1 MDTRMDKY
9 TSEDSNSRSSRNKKL
24 YEELYNTGTYTNSVV
39 IDQSKE
45 IDISKIKEIIDKEK
59 SLSEKKVNKPEINFD
74 NLTKKEI
81 EQRVYDINE
90 VLKSAKEKRDIIEE
104 ASEKRKNSKYESH
117 LDIEEELSKTRKVY
131 DKLLQEETELLD
143 IMNTLAN
150 VQSENNGDNTNTYKD
165 ITKESK
171 TVTVQRIN
179 LPNEKVEV
187 LDEVEGD
194 DKTTTEYSTNT
205 FMFNK
210 KDFSD
215 DELEEEIKESN
226 AFIKVLIFLLIIAII
241 LGAYYI
247 VTTYILK

>member
-1 MDTRMDKY
+1 MDKY
-9 TSEDSNSRSSRNKKL
+9 VDETSSRSARNKKL
-24 YEELYNTGTYTNSVV
+24 YEELYNTGTYSNSVV

-59 SLSEKKVNKPEINFD
+59 NISEKKNRPDINFD
-74 NLTKKEI
+74 DVTKKEL
-81 EQRVYDINE
+81 EQKVYDINE

-131 DKLLQEETELLD
+131 DKILQEETELLD

-150 VQSENNGDNTNTYKD
+150 VQAEGSTNSYKD
-165 ITKESK
+165 ITSDSIKQK
-171 TVTVQRIN
+171 TATVQ
-179 LPNEKVEV
+179 KVE
-187 LDEVEGD
+187 LPEDKIEKID
-194 DKTTTEYSTNT
+194 DDGKETTEYSTNT
-205 FMFNK
+205 FMFSK
-210 KDFSD
+210 KDFDSE
-215 DELEEEIKESN
+215 ELEEEIKESN
-226 AFIKVLIFLLIIAII
+226 GFIKLLIALLIIAII

>member
-1 MDTRMDKY
+1 MDKY
-9 TSEDSNSRSSRNKKL
+9 VDETSSRSARNKKL
-24 YEELYNTGTYTNSVV
+24 YEELYNTGTYSNSVV

-59 SLSEKKVNKPEINFD
+59 NTSEKKNRPDINFD
-74 NLTKKEI
+74 DVTKKEL
-81 EQRVYDINE
+81 EQKVYDINE

-131 DKLLQEETELLD
+131 DKILQEETELLD

-150 VQSENNGDNTNTYKD
+150 VQAEGSTNSYKD
-165 ITKESK
+165 ITSDSIKQK
-171 TVTVQRIN
+171 TATVQ
-179 LPNEKVEV
+179 KVE
-187 LDEVEGD
+187 LPEDKIEKID
-194 DKTTTEYSTNT
+194 DDGKETTEYSTNT
-205 FMFNK
+205 FMFSK
-210 KDFSD
+210 KDFDSA
-215 DELEEEIKESN
+215 ELEEEIKESN
-226 AFIKVLIFLLIIAII
+226 GFIKLLIALLIIAII

>member
-1 MDTRMDKY
+1 MDKY
-9 TSEDSNSRSSRNKKL
+9 VDETSSRSARNKKL
-24 YEELYNTGTYTNSVV
+24 YEELYNTGTYSNSVV

-59 SLSEKKVNKPEINFD
+59 NTSEKKNRPDINFD
-74 NLTKKEI
+74 DVTKKEL
-81 EQRVYDINE
+81 EQKVYDINE

-131 DKLLQEETELLD
+131 DKILQEETELLD

-150 VQSENNGDNTNTYKD
+150 VQAEGSTNSYKD
-165 ITKESK
+165 ITSDSIKQK
-171 TVTVQRIN
+171 TATVQ
-179 LPNEKVEV
+179 KVE
-187 LDEVEGD
+187 LPEDKIEKID
-194 DKTTTEYSTNT
+194 DDGKETTEYSTNT
-205 FMFNK
+205 FMFSK
-210 KDFSD
+210 KDFDS
-215 DELEEEIKESN
+215 EGLEEEIKESN
-226 AFIKVLIFLLIIAII
+226 GFIKLLIALLIIAII

>member
-1 MDTRMDKY
+1 MDKY
-9 TSEDSNSRSSRNKKL
+9 VDETSSRSARNKKL
-24 YEELYNTGTYTNSVV
+24 YEELYNTGTYSNSVV

-59 SLSEKKVNKPEINFD
+59 NTSEKKNRPDINFD
-74 NLTKKEI
+74 DVTKKEL
-81 EQRVYDINE
+81 EQKVYDINE

-131 DKLLQEETELLD
+131 DKILQEETELLD

-150 VQSENNGDNTNTYKD
+150 VQAEGSTNSYKD
-165 ITKESK
+165 ITSDSIKQK
-171 TVTVQRIN
+171 TATVQ
-179 LPNEKVEV
+179 KVE
-187 LDEVEGD
+187 LPEDKIEKID
-194 DKTTTEYSTNT
+194 DDGKETTEYSTNT
-205 FMFNK
+205 FMFSK
-210 KDFSD
+210 KDFDSE
-215 DELEEEIKESN
+215 ELAEEIKESN
-226 AFIKVLIFLLIIAII
+226 GFIKLLIALLIIAII

>member
-1 MDTRMDKY
+1 MEKY
-9 TSEDSNSRSSRNKKL
+9 TGDDSNSRSSRNKKL

-45 IDISKIKEIIDKEK
+45 IDISKIKEIIDREK
-59 SLSEKKVNKPEINFD
+59 SQNEKRVNKPDINFD

-81 EQRVYDINE
+81 EERIYDINE
-90 VLKSAKEKRDIIEE
+90 VLKTAKEKRDIIEE

-117 LDIEEELSKTRKVY
+117 LDLEEELSKTRKVY

-150 VQSENNGDNTNTYKD
+150 VQSNNISNGNNTNTYKD

-171 TVTVQRIN
+171 TATVQRIA

-187 LDEVEGD
+187 LDEIEDG

-205 FMFNK
+205 FMFSK

-215 DELEEEIKESN
+215 DELEDSIKESN

>member
-1 MDTRMDKY
+1 MDKY
-9 TSEDSNSRSSRNKKL
+9 VDDTSSRSARNKKL
-24 YEELYNTGTYTNSVV
+24 YEELYNTGTYSNSVV

-59 SLSEKKVNKPEINFD
+59 NTSEKKNRPDINFD
-74 NLTKKEI
+74 DVTKKEL
-81 EQRVYDINE
+81 EQKVYDINE

-131 DKLLQEETELLD
+131 DKILQEETELLD

-150 VQSENNGDNTNTYKD
+150 VQAEGSTNSYKD
-165 ITKESK
+165 ITSDSIKQK
-171 TVTVQRIN
+171 TATVQ
-179 LPNEKVEV
+179 KVE
-187 LDEVEGD
+187 LPEDKIEKID
-194 DKTTTEYSTNT
+194 DDGKETTEYSTNT
-205 FMFNK
+205 FMFSK
-210 KDFSD
+210 KDFDSE
-215 DELEEEIKESN
+215 ELEEEIKESN
-226 AFIKVLIFLLIIAII
+226 GFIKLLIALLIIAII

>member
-1 MDTRMDKY
+1 MDKY
-9 TSEDSNSRSSRNKKL
+9 VDETSSRSARNKKL
-24 YEELYNTGTYTNSVV
+24 YEELYNTGTYSNSVV

-59 SLSEKKVNKPEINFD
+59 NNSEKKNRPDINFD
-74 NLTKKEI
+74 DVTKKEL
-81 EQRVYDINE
+81 EQKVYDINE

-131 DKLLQEETELLD
+131 DKILQEETELLD

-150 VQSENNGDNTNTYKD
+150 VQAEGSTNSYKD
-165 ITKESK
+165 ITSDSIKQK
-171 TVTVQRIN
+171 TATVQ
-179 LPNEKVEV
+179 KVE
-187 LDEVEGD
+187 LPEDKIEKID
-194 DKTTTEYSTNT
+194 DDGKETTEYSTNT
-205 FMFNK
+205 FMFSK
-210 KDFSD
+210 KDFDSE
-215 DELEEEIKESN
+215 ELEEEIKESN
-226 AFIKVLIFLLIIAII
+226 GFIKLLIALLIIAII

>member
-1 MDTRMDKY
+1 MEKY
-9 TSEDSNSRSSRNKKL
+9 TSEAESGSRSARNKKL

-45 IDISKIKEIIDKEK
+45 IDISKIKEIINKEK
-59 SLSEKKVNKPEINFD
+59 NLNEKKNRPDINFD
-74 NLTKKEI
+74 DVEKRKLE
-81 EQRVYDINE
+81 ERVYDINE
-90 VLKSAKEKRDIIEE
+90 VLKNAKEKRDIIEE

-131 DKLLQEETELLD
+131 DKILQEETELLD

-150 VQSENNGDNTNTYKD
+150 VQADSNTDTTTSYKD
-165 ITKESK
+165 ITSDSIKQK
-171 TVTVQRIN
+171 TATVQ
-179 LPNEKVEV
+179 KVE
-187 LDEVEGD
+187 LPGETIEKIED
-194 DKTTTEYSTNT
+194 DGKETTEYSTNT

-210 KDFSD
+210 KDFDSE
-215 DELEEEIKESN
+215 ELEESIKESN
-226 AFIKVLIFLLIIAII
+226 IFIKILIALLVIAIV

>member
-1 MDTRMDKY
+1 MDKY
-9 TSEDSNSRSSRNKKL
+9 VDESGSRSARNKKL

-45 IDISKIKEIIDKEK
+45 IDISKIKEIIDREK
-59 SLSEKKVNKPEINFD
+59 NTTEKKNRPDINFD
-74 NLTKKEI
+74 DVEKGKLEEK
-81 EQRVYDINE
+81 VYDINE

-131 DKLLQEETELLD
+131 DKILQEETELLD

-150 VQSENNGDNTNTYKD
+150 VQAEGNVNTNTYKD
-165 ITKESK
+165 ITSDSIKQK
-171 TVTVQRIN
+171 TATVQ
-179 LPNEKVEV
+179 KVE
-187 LDEVEGD
+187 LPEDKIEKID
-194 DKTTTEYSTNT
+194 DDGKETTEYSTNT
-205 FMFNK
+205 FMFSK
-210 KDFSD
+210 KDFDSG
-215 DELEEEIKESN
+215 ELEEEIKESN
-226 AFIKVLIFLLIIAII
+226 GFIKLLIALLIIAII